1 MVPLSIVT
9 LLPCARSQLLE
20 QPAGPPAVREADP
33 VDAGGHARQDG
44 LHAQAARR
52 ADMPPPRGLLSYG
65 HAHCLQV
72 ILCCQ
77 DHTGGRLMVI

>member
-1 MVPLSIVT
+1 MVPLSIVA

-44 LHAQAARR
+44 LRAQAARR
-52 ADMPPPRGLLSYG
+52 GSKCKY
-65 HAHCLQV
+65 
-72 ILCCQ
+72 
-77 DHTGGRLMVI
+77 

>member
-20 QPAGPPAVREADP
+20 QPAGPPAVEADL

-72 ILCCQ
+72 ILSAAKTTPVA
-77 DHTGGRLMVI
+77 DSW